1 MNTESLNDHGNA
13 PTQVIREMAQQLDF
27 WRALLP
33 GMLQWPDDSVLYLS
47 EAAYTA
53 VMDDEQL
60 LLAEHGGLAST
71 LAGQR
76 NNLDIMTAQIR
87 TRFYYARFTLYR
99 ASVYKALHFP
109 ELMTMED
116 ADFFVFAIKS
126 ACVCPIAVAPPKDK
140 KRLVPHLFTW
150 MQTFFG
156 ILLIFKAIDRSEVL
170 RHICAERVNANTIHV
185 TRALLLEWMRD
196 VKQLD
201 GIAEWSWRLL

>member
-1 MNTESLNDHGNA
+1 MKTECLNNNGNA
-13 PTQVIREMAQQLDF
+13 PTQVIREVARQLDS

-53 VMDDEQL
+53 VMDDEQFF
-60 LLAEHGGLAST
+60 LAEQGGLASI

-87 TRFYYARFTLYR
+87 SGFYHARFTLYR

-116 ADFFVFAIKS
+116 ADFCVFAIKS
-126 ACVCPIAVAPPKDK
+126 ACLCPIAVAPPKDK

-150 MQTFFG
+150 TQTFFG
-156 ILLIFKAIDRSEVL
+156 ILLIFKAIDR
-170 RHICAERVNANTIHV
+170 ERSA
-185 TRALLLEWMRD
+185 
-196 VKQLD
+196 
-201 GIAEWSWRLL
+201 